1 MPVTHLLLGL
11 FAWNSK
17 SGVPLKGTVGSN
29 PTRSANGAVLCDL
42 FAKTALFR
50 TYLLLSG
57 NSFGSSAKSR
67 LVTSVSAE
75 LSFAV

>member
-1 MPVTHLLLGL
+1 MSSD
-11 FAWNSK
+11 SK

-29 PTRSANGAVLCDL
+29 PTRSANGAVLCDFSL
-42 FAKTALFR
+42 KQRFFALICC
-50 TYLLLSG
+50 YPG

>member
-1 MPVTHLLLGL
+1 MSSD
-11 FAWNSK
+11 SK

-29 PTRSANGAVLCDL
+29 PTRSANSAVLCDFSQKQRFL
-42 FAKTALFR
+42 RIFCCC
-50 TYLLLSG
+50 YPG
-57 NSFGSSAKSR
+57 NSFGSGAKSR